1 MLNCQHLTFTDCS
14 LPTLCD
20 LRMSITLLDREMQA
34 KADVRRHVWEA
45 DSPDNIGRPVR
56 HWSNADSCDD
66 LSFLPPSLRDDSTFH
81 CIIAADVLY
90 FESQV
95 HPLIHTLER
104 RLKGGG
110 FALFLVTVR
119 NRTTA
124 TSRAFED
131 ALVCAGFQVSG
142 SDAALLPSDMT
153 YLTTDSQLPTHYTD
167 IFASA
172 SNSCTSAAVTVGG
185 VPPICDA
192 LAGQASP
199 AQFLEEQAGASD
211 KSMGEDVAAAGTQ
224 FTCCTGTKVQ
234 ILTCFWRQQRCRG
247 AL

>member
-1 MLNCQHLTFTDCS
+1 
-14 LPTLCD
+14 
-20 LRMSITLLDREMQA
+20 MSITLLDREMQA

-142 SDAALLPSDMT
+142 SDAALLPSDVT

-199 AQFLEEQAGASD
+199 AQFVEEQAGASD
-211 KSMGEDVAAAGTQ
+211 KSTGEDVAAAGTQ
-224 FTCCTGTKVQ
+224 FTCFTGTKVQ
-234 ILTCFWRQQRCRG
+234 ILTPEEQPHS
-247 AL
+247 